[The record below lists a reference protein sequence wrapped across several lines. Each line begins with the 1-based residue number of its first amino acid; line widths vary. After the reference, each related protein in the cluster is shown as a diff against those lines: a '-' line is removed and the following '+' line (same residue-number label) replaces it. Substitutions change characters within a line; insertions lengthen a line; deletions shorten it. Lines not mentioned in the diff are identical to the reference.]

1 MFRMDSRFLFCFVI
15 TYASISSSA
24 YRVSDQFQLD
34 RFIDNITSLQP
45 DEQQPRTIQL
55 SLTPNVYQLNITKFV
70 RRVNALDNYILIV
83 KGENGEVLLN
93 CVDEGVVNISREH
106 LQNRRMLQASM
117 IVLDRLV
124 FTGCVLPVYV
134 EEVDTVVI
142 QNCVFR

>member
-1 MFRMDSRFLFCFVI
+1 MDRFLFCFVVI
-15 TYASISSSA
+15 YTSISSAA

-34 RFIDNITSLQP
+34 CFIDNITSQQP

-55 SLTPNVYQLNITKFV
+55 SLTPNVYQLNVTKFV
-70 RRVNALDNYILIV
+70 RRVDALDDYILIV
-83 KGENGEVLLN
+83 KGENGEVLIN
-93 CVDEGVVNISREH
+93 CMDEGIVSISREH
-106 LQNRRMLQASM
+106 LQNRRILKASM

-124 FTGCVLPVYV
+124 FSGCVLPVYV